1 MDYKEA
7 VRYGILMG
15 VIFALF
21 DGGLIYDVV
30 VSWGDLSIVWKSALV
45 VIDTV
50 IAVLY
55 FKSAVSA
62 HKKNKKLLEK
72 IAELRKVDDV
82 IQDHLDG
89 KLTYNEACERIGL
102 KRIEDGN
109 FVKINTERTSND
121 E

>member
-7 VRYGILMG
+7 VRYGVIMG

-21 DGGLIYDVV
+21 DGGLIYDVI
-30 VSWGDLSIVWKSALV
+30 VSWGDWSIIWKSALA

-62 HKKNKKLLEK
+62 YKKNKKLIEN
-72 IAELRKVDDV
+72 IAELQKFDAVEYCANDV
-82 IQDHLDG
+82 AVTEELFG
-89 KLTYNEACERIGL
+89 LKKSKTERINNH
-102 KRIEDGN
+102 E
-109 FVKINTERTSND
+109 
-121 E
+121 

>member
-7 VRYGILMG
+7 VKYGILMG
-15 VIFALF
+15 IIFALF

-30 VSWGDLSIVWKSALV
+30 VSCGNWSMIWKSALV

-50 IAVLY
+50 VAVLY

-62 HKKNKKLLEK
+62 YKKNKELIEK

-82 IQDHLDG
+82 IQDYLDG
-89 KLTYNEACERIGL
+89 KLTYNEACEKRGL
-102 KRIEDGN
+102 KRIEDG
-109 FVKINTERTSND
+109 KD
-121 E
+121 